1 MISENTAD
9 NPYYYQYA
17 KGIKT
22 GSHDQAGYCLVSS
35 AIYDGYTYICVALG
49 APSVDANGKE
59 IEERGEM
66 IDSKKFVPLGFH
78 DFGAKGHSEK
88 YRYGCGSENR
98 LCLESRQIVAVARKD
113 FSTILPSDVDPSS
126 VMMTTNLPEKVEA
139 PVKKEMSLVL
149 LH

>member
-66 IDSKKFVPLGFH
+66 IDSKNLYRWAFTTLEQ
-78 DFGAKGHSEK
+78 KGHSEK

-98 LCLESRQIVAVARKD
+98 LCLESRQIVAVARKR
-113 FSTILPSDVDPSS
+113 F
-126 VMMTTNLPEKVEA
+126 
-139 PVKKEMSLVL
+139 
-149 LH
+149 LHHFTVRC